1 MSRLA
6 SVYYQKFIELSNNK
20 AWANVGINIITTFRT
35 YILIIYI
42 GVIISDNIP
51 HHCKVQASRWWWASW
66 PAHSYRVPQVPSS
79 KHLNTWHLLVVV
91 TSCTIW
97 RRLAPR
103 MWTNTG
109 SLNISVVPS
118 VFLILSKF
126 YLLMSSIPI
135 FPMVFSEC
143 ISHVSV
149 FMLEWKIWTKTP
161 CISSSSLVCYPDW
174 TLSRNWIQ
182 LMLRKAQKKGKK

>member
-20 AWANVGINIITTFRT
+20 AWANVGINIISTCPI
-35 YILIIYI
+35 ILWIWIDI

-51 HHCKVQASRWWWASW
+51 HHCKVQASRWWWSSW

-109 SLNISVVPS
+109 SLNISAVHS

-149 FMLEWKIWTKTP
+149 FMLEWKIWTRTP
-161 CISSSSLVCYPDW
+161 CISSSSLVCSPDW
-174 TLSRNWIQ
+174 TLSRN
-182 LMLRKAQKKGKK
+182 